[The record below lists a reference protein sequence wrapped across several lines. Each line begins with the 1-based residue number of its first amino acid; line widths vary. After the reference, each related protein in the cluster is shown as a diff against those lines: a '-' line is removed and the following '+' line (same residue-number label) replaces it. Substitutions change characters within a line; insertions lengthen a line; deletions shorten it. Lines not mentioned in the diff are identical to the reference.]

1 MSASPVIGIRL
12 NADDRAEI
20 DRRAGEYRMTRS
32 EYMIRA
38 ALEELPGTISVQDRV
53 AETERR
59 LDELERAAMLGAF
72 S

>member
-1 MSASPVIGIRL
+1 MSATPVVGIRL

-20 DRRAGEYRMTRS
+20 DRRASEYRMTRS

-38 ALEELPGTISVQDRV
+38 ALEELPGRPSLEDRV
-53 AETERR
+53 TDLEQR
-59 LDELERAAMLGAF
+59 LDTLDRAVALGAF